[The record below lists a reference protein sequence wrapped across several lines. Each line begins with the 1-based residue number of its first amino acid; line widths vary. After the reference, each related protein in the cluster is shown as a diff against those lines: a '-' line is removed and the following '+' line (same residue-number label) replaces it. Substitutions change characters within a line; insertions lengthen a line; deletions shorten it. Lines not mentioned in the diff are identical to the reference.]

1 MTDAPVGP
9 ERQPSPP
16 PVAMRRNR
24 NFRLL
29 WTGQVLSDLGT
40 QLGVLAYPLL
50 IFAITGS
57 PVIAG
62 AVATVTSI
70 VSFAVRLPAGALAD
84 RVNRRTTMIVCDAV
98 RLVVLA
104 GLAVGVFVEHT
115 GTHHLRGG
123 HAIAW
128 QIVLVVAIIDRI
140 GDTIFSP
147 ASTAALP
154 KIVEGVQLE
163 DAWAATEARQYAA
176 SLGGPALG
184 GILFSVGAAVPF
196 VGDALSYGAS
206 VLTSSLMTGDF
217 DPEPTD
223 AARKGLWREAFDG
236 VRFIWHD
243 ALLRAVIFQSPLI
256 NFAISGVVFT
266 VILGLRHSGTSPTLI
281 GFTQAAIGT
290 GGLLGAIAAP
300 RLQGRLVLSQMVVL
314 LTASG
319 VVFTVVAAY
328 LMPSPLI
335 AIPIAVPFFLAP
347 TANAALFAALL
358 RETPEAMRGRVNNAL
373 IQAST
378 GLAAFSPLI
387 AGLLIAHESA
397 SWAMGAFA
405 AAFAISTILALSL
418 KGLRQAEAAA

>member
-1 MTDAPVGP
+1 MKDGPSDLVPEQSAPLAL
-9 ERQPSPP
+9 RK
-16 PVAMRRNR
+16 NR
-24 NFRLL
+24 NFQLL

-62 AVATVTSI
+62 LVATVTSV

-84 RVNRRTTMIVCDAV
+84 RVNRRKTMIVCDCV
-98 RLVVLA
+98 RLTVLA
-104 GLAVGVFVEHT
+104 GLAIGVLAEHT
-115 GTHHLRGG
+115 GTHYHRGG
-123 HAIAW
+123 QAISW
-128 QIVLVVAIIDRI
+128 EIVLVVAIIDRV

-147 ASTAALP
+147 SSTAALP

-163 DAWAATEARQYAA
+163 GAWAATEARQYAA

-184 GILFSVGAAVPF
+184 GVLFSIGASIPF
-196 VGDALSYGAS
+196 IGDAVSYGAS
-206 VLTSSLMTGDF
+206 VITSGLMRGDF
-217 DPEPTD
+217 DPETTEAP
-223 AARKGLWREAFDG
+223 RKGLWREAFDG

-256 NFAISGVVFT
+256 NFAFTGVVFT
-266 VILGLRHSGTSPTLI
+266 VILGLRHSGTSPTMI
-281 GFTQAAIGT
+281 GLAQAGIGT

-300 RLQGRLVLSQMVVL
+300 RLQGRLTLSRMVL
-314 LTASG
+314 LVTGSG
-319 VVFTVVAAY
+319 VVFTVVAAL

-347 TANAALFAALL
+347 AANAALFAAML
-358 RETPEAMRGRVNNAL
+358 RETPEAMRGRINNAL

-378 GLAAFSPLI
+378 GLAALSPLV
-387 AGLLIAHESA
+387 AGLLIAHASA
-397 SWAMGAFA
+397 SWAMGSFA
-405 AAFAISTILALSL
+405 IAMAISTILALSL
-418 KGLRQAEAAA
+418 KGLRAAEAAAG

>member
-1 MTDAPVGP
+1 M
-9 ERQPSPP
+9 
-16 PVAMRRNR
+16 
-24 NFRLL
+24 
-29 WTGQVLSDLGT
+29 
-40 QLGVLAYPLL
+40 
-50 IFAITGS
+50 
-57 PVIAG
+57 
-62 AVATVTSI
+62 
-70 VSFAVRLPAGALAD
+70 
-84 RVNRRTTMIVCDAV
+84 
-98 RLVVLA
+98 
-104 GLAVGVFVEHT
+104 
-115 GTHHLRGG
+115 
-123 HAIAW
+123 
-128 QIVLVVAIIDRI
+128 
-140 GDTIFSP
+140 
-147 ASTAALP
+147 
-154 KIVEGVQLE
+154 
-163 DAWAATEARQYAA
+163 
-176 SLGGPALG
+176 
-184 GILFSVGAAVPF
+184 
-196 VGDALSYGAS
+196 
-206 VLTSSLMTGDF
+206 
-217 DPEPTD
+217 
-223 AARKGLWREAFDG
+223 
-236 VRFIWHD
+236 
-243 ALLRAVIFQSPLI
+243 
-256 NFAISGVVFT
+256 
-266 VILGLRHSGTSPTLI
+266 
-281 GFTQAAIGT
+281 GT